1 MSQTINVLFLAAEA
15 DPFVKVGGL
24 GDVAGTLP
32 RALRALSNDDIKVD
46 VRLVLPLH
54 TVIKAESLKPVS
66 IYSIPR
72 GKTEVQVE
80 AFEGALDGM
89 PVYFISGEP
98 IRASGSVYSSNNKLD
113 AEKYVF
119 FALAALE
126 FPRQLNWNP
135 NIIHA
140 NDWHTALAAYGN
152 LVKRW
157 DDKKN
162 RTASVITIHNLP
174 YLGPD
179 VKEILESY
187 GLPLANTDLPDWAR
201 VMPMPLGLWASDA
214 MVAVSPTYAEE
225 ISHDKVFGSGLQ
237 DFFKTRSDTLSGIL
251 NGLDLVSYDP
261 QADSILATNF
271 NADSLI
277 ERKKNKAALQEKLG
291 LPVEPDMP
299 LLGMVTRMDRAKGI
313 DIALRGLKM
322 LSKQKWQ
329 LVILGAGD
337 PKIEA
342 QAKQLQELL
351 PDRVRVETR
360 FDAKLARQIYGG
372 TDIFLMPS
380 RYEPCGISQ
389 MIAMRYGSI
398 PLVRAVG
405 GLHDT
410 ITDSETG
417 FVFVDEKIKSFNDTV
432 RRALD
437 LYPYHSRWANLQKA
451 GMAQDFSWSRSAN
464 KYLDLYK
471 KLIDSSSSIDSGETY
486 QNRSALP
493 GKKVSEGKIQNGI
506 GNAEKANPI

>member
-15 DPFVKVGGL
+15 EPFVKVGGL

-32 RALRALSNDDIKVD
+32 KALRALSNDEIKLD
-46 VRLVLPLH
+46 VRLVLPMH
-54 TVIKAESLKPVS
+54 SVIKAEGLRPVG

-80 AFEGALDGM
+80 ALEGSFEGL
-89 PVYFISGEP
+89 PVYFINGDP

-126 FPRQLNWNP
+126 LPRQLNWNP

-157 DDKKN
+157 EDKKN
-162 RTASVITIHNLP
+162 RIASVITIHNLP
-174 YLGPD
+174 FLGPD
-179 VKEILESY
+179 VKDILESY
-187 GLPLANTDLPDWAR
+187 GLPLANTDLPEWAR

-225 ISHDKVFGSGLQ
+225 ISHDEVFGSGLQ
-237 DFFKTRSDTLSGIL
+237 DFFKNRSDTLSGIL

-261 QADSILATNF
+261 RTDSVISANF
-271 NADSLI
+271 NADSLL
-277 ERKKNKAALQEKLG
+277 ERKKNKAVLQEKLG
-291 LPVEPDMP
+291 LPVDPNVP
-299 LLGMVTRMDRAKGI
+299 LLGMVTRMDQAKGI
-313 DIALRGLKM
+313 DIALKGLKM
-322 LSKQKWQ
+322 LTKKNWQ
-329 LVILGAGD
+329 LVILGAGQ
-337 PKIEA
+337 PKLEEA
-342 QAKQLQELL
+342 AKKLQESL

-360 FDAKLARQIYGG
+360 FDAKLARQIYAGS
-372 TDIFLMPS
+372 DIFLMPS

-389 MIAMRYGSI
+389 MIAMRYGSV

-410 ITDSETG
+410 VTDSETG
-417 FVFVDEKIKSFNDTV
+417 FVFVDTKIKSFNDTV
-432 RRALD
+432 RRALE

-451 GMAQDFSWSRSAN
+451 GMAQDFSWSGSAN

-471 KLIDSSSSIDSGETY
+471 KLIESSSSLKSVEAYPSSAAVPPRRIREEKVKTVAGNGE
-486 QNRSALP
+486 
-493 GKKVSEGKIQNGI
+493 G
-506 GNAEKANPI
+506 